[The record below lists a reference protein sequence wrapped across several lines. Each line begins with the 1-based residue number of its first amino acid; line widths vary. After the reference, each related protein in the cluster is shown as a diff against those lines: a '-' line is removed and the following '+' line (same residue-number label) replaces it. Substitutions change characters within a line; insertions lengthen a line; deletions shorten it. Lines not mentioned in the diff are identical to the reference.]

1 MVDRPTG
8 VEVIDSL
15 APPRARVAAREPTS
29 MCPAYQ
35 MSAGFQDGCALV
47 RLASAKRRG
56 GGQPVSPNRT
66 RMGPGCCGVKS
77 TRITARCGAARE
89 TKVSIPTE
97 IRFPFL
103 AHSYVVRAVPE
114 RMSMVWR

>member
-1 MVDRPTG
+1 MVARPTG

-15 APPRARVAAREPTS
+15 APPGARAAARDPTS

-35 MSAGFQDGCALV
+35 MSAGFEDGWAFGRV
-47 RLASAKRRG
+47 ANARRRG

-66 RMGPGCCGVKS
+66 RMGPGCCGVRS
-77 TRITARCGAARE
+77 SRTTVRCGAARE

-97 IRFPFL
+97 IRFPLL
-103 AHSYVVRAVPE
+103 AHSYLVRAVPE
-114 RMSMVWR
+114 RISMV